1 MKKTISIIDYKVGN
15 IKSIINAISSLG
27 ANVILSCDHKQIIDS
42 DAIVLPG
49 VGSYKHGMSNLK
61 ERKLDKTIYSFVNTG
76 KPVMGICLGMQL
88 MMEDSEEFGYTKG
101 LGIFE
106 GSVKKIP
113 ANAGFDVPHIG
124 WEGVSFY
131 NSSEIHDFFFCH
143 SYVAHLKNK
152 NDIYAETSSDSYKF
166 CSAIKKD
173 NIVGYQFHPEKSG
186 KHGIKLIES
195 FISSI

>member
-106 GSVKKIP
+106 GSVKKMP
-113 ANAGFDVPHIG
+113 TNAGFDVPHIG
-124 WEGVSFY
+124 WEGVNFSD
-131 NSSEIHDFFFCH
+131 STDIHDFFFCH

-152 NDIYAETSSDSYKF
+152 NDVYAETSNNSYKF
-166 CSAIKKD
+166 CSAIKKN